1 MISNQKVTI
10 VTGGSSGIGRA
21 TAIALAK
28 EEGANVVIAARR
40 EKEGNETVQ
49 LVKEAGGDGIFVRTD
64 VTSEDDVRA
73 LVEKTVKKYG
83 GLDYAL
89 NNAGFDEAETT
100 LVEETSEAFDKIMN
114 INVRG
119 VWLCMKYEIPEMIR
133 RGAGAIV
140 NMSSGAGVIGIPQ
153 TPIYDASKHAVLGLT
168 KSAALGYAKSRI
180 RINAVA
186 PGLVETDMIAGQSP
200 QFRESLISMHPIGRL
215 GDPAEIANA
224 VVWLLS
230 DKASFVLG
238 HTLLVDGGIVSR

>member
-1 MISNQKVTI
+1 V
-10 VTGGSSGIGRA
+10 VVPVLEGA
-21 TAIALAK
+21 VALAK
-28 EEGANVVIAARR
+28 EERAKVVIAARR

-73 LVEKTVKKYG
+73 LVEKTVKEYG

-89 NNAGFDEAETT
+89 NNAGFDEAETS

-119 VWLCMKYEIPEMIR
+119 VWLCMKYEIPEMLR

-168 KSAALGYAKSRI
+168 KSAALGYAKSGI

-215 GDPAEIANA
+215 ADPAEIANA